1 MRCGCKLFNFSL
13 TCKRFHLV
21 SLSYKAY
28 RERLALSHEVFGSD
42 PNTCYEFMKKCL
54 DEVSENICLGFSGL
68 LKSRKYLKSILNIK
82 LKKIY
87 ELLPFKVYE
96 HLFSCQKGIRDVAR
110 CNFCTSF
117 FLEQS
122 NEMILLKNAGYL
134 FSYQCSSME
143 IYYLFE
149 KVQTSDV
156 YLNVFYKTSDFISY
170 SPKNHN
176 YGEIFIAL
184 T

>member
-1 MRCGCKLFNFSL
+1 MSGCFIWCFYCCCLYISFVVVIFSCLATTTKIDSANSSVIRGANLVTFIKKTTHNNNKNYMTKLAYSILKKWTYLMRCGCKLFNFSL

-82 LKKIY
+82 LKKDI
-87 ELLPFKVYE
+87 
-96 HLFSCQKGIRDVAR
+96 
-110 CNFCTSF
+110 
-117 FLEQS
+117 
-122 NEMILLKNAGYL
+122 
-134 FSYQCSSME
+134 
-143 IYYLFE
+143 
-149 KVQTSDV
+149 
-156 YLNVFYKTSDFISY
+156 
-170 SPKNHN
+170 
-176 YGEIFIAL
+176 
-184 T
+184 